1 MNDRLKA
8 IRKYTKLSQAD
19 FAAKLNVGQNYVYMM
34 EAGKKPVTDRMISD
48 ICRIFHVREDW
59 LRTGKGQMHVLPT
72 RESQIADIC
81 ASLKTMEEDSK
92 QYKLVTILNSMLIN
106 MTEEQIDQVFN
117 LVKELYDSI
126 YKE

>member
-1 MNDRLKA
+1 MNERIKEV
-8 IRKYTKLSQAD
+8 RNGQKLSQDA
-19 FAAKLNVGQNYVYMM
+19 FGEMLGVTKISIYMF
-34 EAGKKPVTDRMISD
+34 ETGRRNPSDRTIKD
-48 ICRIFHVREDW
+48 ICRVFHVNEEW
-59 LRTGKGQMHVLPT
+59 LRTGEGEMYAPVT

-81 ASLKTMEEDSK
+81 ASLHNMEEDSK